1 MTRPAPPRTL
11 AHRRP
16 GYHIWL
22 LVLLAHV
29 AGVAAVVWL
38 SNHPGH
44 VLFTRQQSDSGAVI
58 QARWLGASVLAP
70 HPDGGAMA
78 SSVAVSGALS
88 RSANIAAE
96 PLAPAF
102 IRLPIPKVRNTATTS
117 PSTAHSS
124 SIPQRTVVVRTVR
137 NVSRSPVP
145 AGSVQ
150 RKPQSVVRTSTAK
163 PQPKNSVAA
172 ASLPALSRPAS
183 AGASTQAG
191 GTAASAVAKAGLA
204 SSSPVVGNASMAEE
218 PGGPVITQAHYRQT
232 PVPVEYPPLAR
243 RRGMEGRVLVQVWLD
258 AAGEQLKREIVASSG
273 SALLDQAA
281 LRSVAQNQFLPYTRD
296 GVGMAARL
304 RLPVIFSLHP

>member
-16 GYHIWL
+16 VYHIWL

-44 VLFTRQQSDSGAVI
+44 VLFTRQRSDSGAVI

-78 SSVAVSGALS
+78 SSVAVSGELS
-88 RSANIAAE
+88 RSAATTAG
-96 PLAPAF
+96 PAVPAP
-102 IRLPIPKVRNTATTS
+102 IRSSIPKARNTATAPS
-117 PSTAHSS
+117 PSTE
-124 SIPQRTVVVRTVR
+124 PQPSAAVRTVR
-137 NVSRSPVP
+137 SASTSPDP
-145 AGSVQ
+145 AGSLQ
-150 RKPQSVVRTSTAK
+150 RKHQSVARTSRAK
-163 PQPKNSVAA
+163 PRPKNAVV
-172 ASLPALSRPAS
+172 ASLPALSHPTS
-183 AGASTQAG
+183 TGSSTQVGAV
-191 GTAASAVAKAGLA
+191 AASPDAKAGSA
-204 SSSPVVGNASMAEE
+204 SSSPMVENASMAEE

-243 RRGMEGRVLVQVWLD
+243 RRGVEGRVLVQVWLD
-258 AAGEQLKREIVASSG
+258 AAGEQLKREIVTSSG
-273 SALLDQAA
+273 SVLLDQAA